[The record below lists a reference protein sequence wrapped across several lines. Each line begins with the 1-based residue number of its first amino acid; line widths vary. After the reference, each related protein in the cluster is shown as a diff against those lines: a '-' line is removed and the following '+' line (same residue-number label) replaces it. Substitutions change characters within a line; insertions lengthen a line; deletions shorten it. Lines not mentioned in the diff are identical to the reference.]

1 MNHWDLYLRVRMACI
16 QDALAEGKSV
26 AEVAVLFGLD
36 TAQARSLTSL
46 ANQMGTAPKPK
57 REIRIV
63 APSGSVVMS
72 FNNHT
77 EYLDWYNRQIS
88 SGKPPLECWKHPQI
102 VYTFT
107 CKE

>member
-1 MNHWDLYLRVRMACI
+1 MNHWDLYLRARLACV
-16 QDALAEGKSV
+16 QDALAEGKTVS
-26 AEVAVLFGLD
+26 EVAILFGLD
-36 TAQARSLTSL
+36 TAQARMLCATAS
-46 ANQMGTAPKPK
+46 QMGAAPKPK

-72 FNNHT
+72 FNNHD
-77 EYLDWYNRQIS
+77 EYQVWYDRQIS
-88 SGKPPLECWKHPQI
+88 FGHTPLECWKHPQI

>member
-1 MNHWDLYLRVRMACI
+1 MNHWDLYLRARLACI

-46 ANQMGTAPKPK
+46 ANQMGTAPPPK

-72 FNNHT
+72 FNT
-77 EYLDWYNRQIS
+77 RAEYQAWYDRQIS
-88 SGKPPLECWKHPQI
+88 NGNPPLECWKHPQI
-102 VYTFT
+102 VYTFV

>member
-46 ANQMGTAPKPK
+46 ANQMGTAPSPK

-63 APSGSVVMS
+63 TQSGTVVMT
-72 FNNHT
+72 FNT
-77 EYLDWYNRQIS
+77 RDEYQAWYDRQIS
-88 SGKPPLECWKHPQI
+88 LGHTPLECWKHPQI
-102 VYTFT
+102 VYTFVS
-107 CKE
+107 KE